1 MSNKK
6 SVYIVRH
13 GETDFNRQGIVQG
26 SGVDSSLNE
35 LGRRQARAFYEFYKN
50 EPFEAVLTSRLRRT
64 HETMSHFIESGL
76 PWEQFEEI
84 NEMNWGLHE
93 GKPANKAMQEEYKI
107 VKTAWG
113 RGEYGARLG
122 GGESAAELQVRL
134 HRFITHLRKRPEQ
147 HLLICSHG
155 RTMCALVTLLQELP
169 LKEMNRFTHHN
180 TGVWKTQYN
189 GVLFT
194 FELENDTRH
203 LEMAQDSALQVI
215 KEKW

>member
-1 MSNKK
+1 MFNNKLI
-6 SVYIVRH
+6 YIVRH

-64 HETMSHFIESGL
+64 HETMAHFIERGL
-76 PWEQFEEI
+76 PWEQFEEL
-84 NEMNWGLHE
+84 NEMNWGLYE
-93 GKPANKAMQEEYKI
+93 GKPSNHTMHEEYQS
-107 VKTAWG
+107 VKAAWG

-122 GGESAAELQVRL
+122 GGESAAELAKRL
-134 HRFITHLRKRPEQ
+134 ERFIWHLRQRPEQ
-147 HLLICSHG
+147 HLLVCSHG

-169 LKEMNRFTHHN
+169 LKEMNRFIHHN
-180 TGVWKTQYN
+180 TGVWKTQYD
-189 GVLFT
+189 GMIFT

-203 LEMAQDSALQVI
+203 LEAVKDSELQVV